1 MGKGLKL
8 LDMKLYP
15 ITTESVVILLSIY
28 QYKVNLFQLYGQ
40 AENGFLVV
48 ELAVVNDMAQVRQKI
63 MCFQNSS

>member
-28 QYKVNLFQLYGQ
+28 RYKVNLFQLYGQ

>member
-15 ITTESVVILLSIY
+15 ITTESVVILLSIHR
-28 QYKVNLFQLYGQ
+28 YKVILFQLYGQ